1 MNPIALARRTGLA
14 VLASGAALS
23 VVSWSEV
30 RAPQSAYNSFR
41 QPPQERALQDKL
53 PQARGP
59 VWTQLMACRVRFDD
73 RNGLY
78 SIRVTPEVR
87 ALAGRQVT
95 LQGFVLPLDG
105 SDRPKLFLLTRR
117 TPTCFFCPPGEPNEY
132 VEVLAD
138 RATPWTERMI
148 TVTGTLQLVD
158 DREKGVF
165 FRLVGARQV

>member
-1 MNPIALARRTGLA
+1 MTAFDLARRTASA

-23 VVSWSEV
+23 AVSWSEV
-30 RAPQSAYNSFR
+30 RAPESTYNSFR
-41 QPPQERALQDKL
+41 QPPQERALQDRL

-59 VWTQLMACRVRFDD
+59 VWTQLMACRVGFDD

-78 SIRVTPEVR
+78 SIRLTNDVR
-87 ALAGRQVT
+87 ALAGTRVT

-132 VEVLAD
+132 VEVIAD

>member
-1 MNPIALARRTGLA
+1 MTALEFARRTGLA
-14 VLASGAALS
+14 VLAAASALAT
-23 VVSWSEV
+23 VSWSEV
-30 RAPQSAYNSFR
+30 RAPASAYNSFR
-41 QPPQERALQDKL
+41 QPPQERALQERL

-59 VWTQLMACRVRFDD
+59 LWTQLMACAVRFDD

-78 SIRVTPEVR
+78 SIRVTPQVR
-87 ALAGRQVT
+87 ALAGTRVT

-105 SDRPKLFLLTRR
+105 SDRPKIFLLTRR

-165 FRLVGARQV
+165 FRLVGGRQV

>member
-1 MNPIALARRTGLA
+1 MNLFAIARRTGLA
-14 VLASGAALS
+14 VLAAGSALAM
-23 VVSWSEV
+23 VSWSEV
-30 RAPQSAYNSFR
+30 RAPQSLYNSFR

-78 SIRVTPEVR
+78 SIRLTQEVR
-87 ALAGRQVT
+87 ALAGTRVT

-132 VEVLAD
+132 VEVIAD

-165 FRLVGARQV
+165 FRLVAARQV